1 MVPTDEQQPLST
13 QGNNEEKENQLGGTT
28 NLSLDD
34 LKKEGDPEHTVEN
47 NPDRIDNADD
57 LHEIQVDD
65 DLDEPDIDEC
75 EPDNADEQY
84 SEQEQQ
90 PSNQLSNEKLNDQV

>member
-1 MVPTDEQQPLST
+1 MLQTDEQPLST
-13 QGNNEEKENQLGGTT
+13 QGNNEEKESQLGGTT
-28 NLSLDD
+28 NLSLED
-34 LKKEGDPEHTVEN
+34 LKKEGDPEHFVEN

-65 DLDEPDIDEC
+65 DLDEPDTNEC
-75 EPDNADEQY
+75 EPGNAGEPY

-90 PSNQLSNEKLNDQV
+90 LSNQTNGNERPADQV